1 MHDIGVHISY
11 GRHHKHSYYL
21 IKNGDLRGFE
31 PQEVEIIALI
41 ARYHRRGLPKRSH
54 EGYGS
59 LKSNL
64 RRTVKTL
71 AAILRVAEG
80 LDRSHAQ
87 SIRSKDVIKESDGY
101 RIRLRPIGD
110 TELELWAA
118 QRSVAPLQVAYKSVI
133 RFDVLES
140 RKNSAAKTR
149 PVRRRTQ
156 RSASSSRNP
165 QTSRRTRAT
174 SSLNEL

>member
-41 ARYHRRGLPKRSH
+41 ARYHRRGLPTRSH

-64 RRTVKTL
+64 RRTVRSL

-87 SIRSKDVIKESDGY
+87 SIRSIDVIKESDGY

-118 QRSVAPLQVAYKSVI
+118 QRSVDPLQVAYKSVI

-149 PVRRRTQ
+149 PVQRRTQ